1 MLHYNILL
9 RMSFLSMRNFFYL
22 ISFLLFS
29 LNVIASGYKAIVWD
43 DLIPETERETLK
55 KVSVLLSNPHLT
67 MDMDVDLRREILIAQ
82 SQLKNPEV
90 KNVMNSVNINPELN
104 NKSIR
109 IPGFVVPVETTDE
122 NTVTE
127 FFLVPFYGACIHVPP
142 PPPNQIIFV
151 RYKKGV
157 IVEDISLPYEIKGTL
172 FTEIIEN
179 DTASSAYTFVA
190 DDVIELKE

>member
-1 MLHYNILL
+1 ML
-9 RMSFLSMRNFFYL
+9 RSFYL
-22 ISFLLFS
+22 ISFLLLS
-29 LNVIASGYKAIVWD
+29 LNVIASDYEAIVWD
-43 DLIPETERETLK
+43 NLIPETELETLK

-67 MDMDVDLRREILIAQ
+67 MDMDIDLRREILIAQ

-90 KNVMNSVNINPELN
+90 QSVMSSININPELN

-109 IPGFVVPVETTDE
+109 IPGFVVPVETNDE

-142 PPPNQIIFV
+142 PPPNQIIYV

-157 IVEDISLPYEIKGTL
+157 IVEDISVPYEIKGTL

-190 DDVIELKE
+190 DNVIELKE